1 MPPPSLPPVP
11 PFTQLDLVT
20 LASRPSQRWA
30 SFGCMMVMEGTARA
44 RSHSLARSPD
54 CFSHSHSYV
63 MRVAC
68 VASPIKILW
77 PLHSAPLDSPR
88 TKLSALTLRTAT
100 SFSVCASGQ
109 KGAFLTAS
117 LTKTSLLNT
126 QTYWQAGLDG
136 GAVCPSTPADLSSR
150 SLASFE
156 RDCLPPARSM
166 IARVPSSDGRTDPS
180 PSHSW

>member
-1 MPPPSLPPVP
+1 MRTDGRGRTTPPLRLLLMPRDAPSIPPPVP

-126 QTYWQAGLDG
+126 QTYWQAALY
-136 GAVCPSTPADLSSR
+136 VPQPRLICPAAASLPSR
-150 SLASFE
+150 EIVF
-156 RDCLPPARSM
+156 PPLVR
-166 IARVPSSDGRTDPS
+166 
-180 PSHSW
+180 